1 MLPGDDLGWRPPSDL
16 CKADAKVDVSFGGRE
31 LLSGVGE
38 AGPCVTWCARFRCGS
53 PLDRTG
59 GRRRGSVRWR
69 SGLAEKFIRTIAEK
83 CLRKGLRIK
92 VAHCAPRKRAKNLD
106 PRERVGK
113 IWRWCGELFAMRV
126 LLRSS
131 RSLSRMS
138 VREVL
143 AALDIQLR
151 QPGQLCNNLLHEF
164 WSG

>member
-1 MLPGDDLGWRPPSDL
+1 LVKQLLFSDGESPADELFDTLVEIFFLAVSSESPTQLGVNLVR
-16 CKADAKVDVSFGGRE
+16 CYRE
-31 LLSGVGE
+31 LL
-38 AGPCVTWCARFRCGS
+38 
-53 PLDRTG
+53 
-59 GRRRGSVRWR
+59 
-69 SGLAEKFIRTIAEK
+69 AEKLIRTIAEK

-143 AALDIQLR
+143 AA
-151 QPGQLCNNLLHEF
+151 
-164 WSG
+164 